1 VFLLRAV
8 SVLQRR
14 ARLRHRWSER
24 ADPLLRAP
32 RGGCAFCRESR
43 LDRLAF
49 RRTGEPPYG
58 LEVCASCRHYLK
70 SVDVPVSGYL
80 AIERALSAPL
90 DSGAR
95 AAGLVG

>member
-1 VFLLRAV
+1 V
-8 SVLQRR
+8 
-14 ARLRHRWSER
+14 R
-24 ADPLLRAP
+24 ADDGLRDTLDVL
-32 RGGCAFCRESR
+32 GGDGVEAFLNLSR